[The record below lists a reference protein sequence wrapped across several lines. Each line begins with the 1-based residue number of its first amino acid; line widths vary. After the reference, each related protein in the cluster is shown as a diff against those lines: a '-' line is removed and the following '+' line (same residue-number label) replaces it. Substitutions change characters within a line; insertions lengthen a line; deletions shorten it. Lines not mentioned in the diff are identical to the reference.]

1 MQLWESANIDFIC
14 FANKGVNHRH
24 QKSRPGI
31 PRDSSIGLFSN
42 NYNNYSPVFTCQFR
56 IRMTKN

>member
-31 PRDSSIGLFSN
+31 PRDYPIGLFSN
-42 NYNNYSPVFTCQFR
+42 NYNNYIPVFA
-56 IRMTKN
+56 

>member
-14 FANKGVNHRH
+14 FANKGVNHQH

-31 PRDSSIGLFSN
+31 PRDYPIGLLIIYTIIFQCLRDS
-42 NYNNYSPVFTCQFR
+42 FAFA
-56 IRMTKN
+56 